1 MKHVVYKKKE
11 ALFWTPTEMLKW
23 KNKKDW
29 YISNLCLKTPMKHVH
44 SLQEQLVPLTA
55 LFSLQHIPKSPLLH
69 IKSVFYFPAL
79 QAQHREQAFSN
90 FPFSILSSILEDY
103 MSSSFIFPFV
113 KLFKFVLIF
122 LNVTLTKTH
131 VLLLSPGFA
140 YIYISLKCSHMR
152 PHQQH

>member
-1 MKHVVYKKKE
+1 MKHAVYKKKE
-11 ALFWTPTEMLKW
+11 AMFSTPTEMLKW
-23 KNKKDW
+23 KNKKEQ
-29 YISNLCLKTPMKHVH
+29 YILNLCLKILIKHVH

-55 LFSLQHIPKSPLLH
+55 LLSVQHIPKSPLLH

-79 QAQHREQAFSN
+79 QALHRGQAFSN

-103 MSSSFIFPFV
+103 MSFSFIFPFV
-113 KLFKFVLIF
+113 KLFKFVLFF

-131 VLLLSPGFA
+131 VLLFSPGFA

-152 PHQQH
+152 PHQH